1 MSGIKRNAHQPL
13 IFLEPC
19 NLIGPLIMSLGI
31 ELINYLIG
39 LFIKTMYIETKQ
51 QVM

>member
-1 MSGIKRNAHQPL
+1 MSGEKCTSTSD
-13 IFLEPC
+13 LEPC

-51 QVM
+51 QQVM